1 MSIQVGCDMHK
12 NYSLFTMIDEDGE
25 IGESTRVTHAGEDL
39 EEYLEDLPDNSE
51 VAVEAC
57 GGWYRMVDA
66 MEEAGLDPKLTDPHK
81 AKLMMGNIDKTDK
94 LDAEGLARL
103 LATGTLPE
111 VWIPPKEVRDRR
123 ELLRCR
129 MTLVRDRTSHK
140 NRIRANL
147 DKYGVSIASRDLFG
161 ASGPNRKRDALN
173 ALPKEHRRT
182 VRMQLELIDQLTEAV
197 DRLTNRIRETI
208 RETKRMQ
215 RLQTIPGVGTILSAL
230 IALEVGDAERFPSGA
245 HLASYSGTVPR
256 IHASGGS
263 VNHGST
269 KSNVNHHLKWGYAE
283 AANSIVSH
291 KHAWP
296 DKHVVRL
303 YERIEDRKNHGVA
316 VGAVSR
322 HLAEASWHILTK
334 EETYREPNSNE

>member
-12 NYSLFTMIDEDGE
+12 NYSLFQMIDEEGG
-25 IGESTRVTHAGEDL
+25 IGESTRVEHSGEDL
-39 EEYLEDLPDNSE
+39 EEYLSALPDDSE

-66 MEEAGLDPKLTDPHK
+66 MEEAGLEPKLTDPHK
-81 AKLMMGNIDKTDK
+81 AKLMMGNVDKTDK

-129 MTLVRDRTSHK
+129 MHLVRHRTSHK

-147 DKYGVSIASRDLFG
+147 DKYGLSIPARDLYG
-161 ASGPNRKRDALN
+161 DSNSPVLDETLEE
-173 ALPKEHRRT
+173 LPAEHRRT
-182 VRMQLELIDQLTEAV
+182 VRIQLTLIDRLTEAV
-197 DRLTNRIRETI
+197 HQLTDRIRTMIQET
-208 RETKRMQ
+208 EGMK

-230 IALEVGDAERFPSGA
+230 IALEVGDAGRFPSGA
-245 HLASYSGTVPR
+245 HLASYAGTVPR

-263 VNHGST
+263 VKHGST
-269 KSNVNHHLKWGYAE
+269 KSNVNHSLKWGYAE

-291 KHAWP
+291 KYAWP
-296 DKHVVRL
+296 EKHVVTL
-303 YERIEDRKNHGVA
+303 YERLKEKKNHGVA

-334 EETYREPNSNE
+334 EETYREPNTDE